1 MTENAVLDREA
12 SLKELEIKR
21 QQYYD
26 EMRNEIKDEITR
38 LRKKVFTSSSLSLLL
53 LLLLSL
59 LLLLFTRLKLN

>member
-38 LRKKVFTSSSLSLLL
+38 LRKKVFTYHHHHHHYYYYYYYYYHYYYYYLQG
-53 LLLLSL
+53 
-59 LLLLFTRLKLN
+59 